1 MASFQHPKSRHARRG
16 YPMLTPAEPTKKSDV
31 RSRIPL
37 SLVPHSLVPCSRLPR
52 TPAADGFFKAW
63 LTSMLREGR
72 RRTEIAADRQ
82 HGAYWGHQRFH

>member
-52 TPAADGFFKAW
+52 TAAADGFFEAL

-72 RRTEIAADRQ
+72 RLTEIAAKRRGD
-82 HGAYWGHQRFH
+82 G